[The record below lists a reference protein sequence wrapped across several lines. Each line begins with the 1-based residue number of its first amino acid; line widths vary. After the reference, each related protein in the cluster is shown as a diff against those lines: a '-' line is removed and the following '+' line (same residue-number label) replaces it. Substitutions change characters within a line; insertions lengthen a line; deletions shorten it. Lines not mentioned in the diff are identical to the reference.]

1 MGIMAPRT
9 KPRPGTRTKVEDIDI
24 EVGSGNVFADL
35 GLANPDERLAKARL
49 AAEIN
54 AIIEENGWTQAEAAE
69 ELETH
74 QPVIA
79 ALRHGRLKSL
89 TYDRL
94 MNWLVLLGRTVEI
107 RVKPSKKA
115 HVEVAIA
122 AGGGVSSRAT

>member
-1 MGIMAPRT
+1 VGDA
-9 KPRPGTRTKVEDIDI
+9 EF

-35 GLANPDERLAKARL
+35 GLDNPDERKAKSAL

-54 AIIEENGWTQAEAAE
+54 AIIEAKGWTQAEAAE
-69 ELETH
+69 RLETH
-74 QPVIA
+74 QPVIS

-94 MNWLVLLGRTVEI
+94 VHWLVMLGRTVEI
-107 RVKPSKKA
+107 RVTPAKKA

-122 AGGGVSSRAT
+122 AG